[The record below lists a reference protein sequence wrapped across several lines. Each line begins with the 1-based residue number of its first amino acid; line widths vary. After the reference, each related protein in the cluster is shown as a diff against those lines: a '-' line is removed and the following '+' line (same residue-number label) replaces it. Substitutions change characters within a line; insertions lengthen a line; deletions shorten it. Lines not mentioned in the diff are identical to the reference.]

1 LHRNLKPDM
10 SWGAQV
16 TVEARGRIERIAA
29 ELQRRRFMLRA
40 ELRDFLKVW
49 YECYYWGFRGLIMS
63 LRM

>member
-1 LHRNLKPDM
+1 M
-10 SWGAQV
+10 